1 MKIHGPTPPLIVSAA
16 TAVLL
21 LLASTQPQVVNAKL
35 SELTATPIEGA
46 ATDCSEP
53 MFSVQLAD
61 DVLMS
66 YVIKTPDDAV
76 APATISVDMEFDV
89 ETWVSFGYSPD
100 DKGKMIG
107 SEAIIGLPLDGTV
120 QKYHMNSEKVEG
132 VFPRAESEQT
142 LQDSEVWQSAGKTYL
157 RFTKELVEPGEI
169 PINSQGINY
178 FMWAYGYE
186 NELGL
191 HDKKTG
197 AGAFSL
203 DVTSCVPPVV
213 QPTLPPTDPPVED
226 VMVQDPTAS
235 PTRAPKE
242 AVVADKEAAPVA
254 EEEDEEKQE
263 DEDDFERDAYDGPAV
278 SSEEQEQLDC
288 SDYQHHVQVDPKLS
302 VYYVVNADEAGEHDG
317 TISVKLEYQGN
328 AWLALGVAEN
338 PAGKMIGSESVVA
351 LPDEPV
357 SKTNPGEYH
366 MISEQNEGVF
376 LMEDSKQTLMDA
388 SIVQEDG
395 MTIVTFTKLLSEEGK
410 LGLTANGE
418 VSTLLW
424 AYGYSNDLNLHKATG
439 AFRLT
444 LEYCGGDSSGM
455 SEVAFQALSKYTADQ
470 RRTMWFAHAILGL
483 LAWAVLAPSAVAAS
497 WLRKLF
503 QKWGAFWFKAHMY
516 MNILVFILSIAAFAI
531 SVTMYCDESKA
542 HFVGTH
548 EAMGLALMLL
558 VTFQAANGMFRPP
571 AAPKTESTAQSSA
584 LVKARSPDG
593 SDDEMGTEVSFVPP
607 PPPPETS
614 LSLKN
619 EPGSTAPTPMG
630 SAHGSLVE
638 SNVSPSKS
646 TTKTKKIRAAWESIH
661 KLLGVFLIFIGLWQV
676 QSGIALYSLRF
687 GTTNYSY
694 VFWWCIGAFAA
705 VVLGLTVYIRVKD
718 V

>member
-1 MKIHGPTPPLIVSAA
+1 
-16 TAVLL
+16 
-21 LLASTQPQVVNAKL
+21 
-35 SELTATPIEGA
+35 
-46 ATDCSEP
+46 
-53 MFSVQLAD
+53 
-61 DVLMS
+61 
-66 YVIKTPDDAV
+66 
-76 APATISVDMEFDV
+76 
-89 ETWVSFGYSPD
+89 
-100 DKGKMIG
+100 MIG

-132 VFPRAESEQT
+132 VFPRVESEQT
-142 LQDSEVWQSAGKTYL
+142 LQDEQVWQSAGKTYL
-157 RFTKELVEPGEI
+157 RFTKKLVEPGEI
-169 PINSQGINY
+169 PINYQGINY
-178 FMWAYGYE
+178 FLWAYGYE

-197 AGAFSL
+197 TGAFSL

-213 QPTLPPTDPPVED
+213 QPTVTLPTTDPPVAD
-226 VMVQDPTAS
+226 VIVQDPTAS
-235 PTRAPKE
+235 PTKAPKE
-242 AVVADKEAAPVA
+242 AAVADKEAAPVA
-254 EEEDEEKQE
+254 EGEEEEKKE
-263 DEDDFERDAYDGPAV
+263 EEDDFEPDAYDGPAV

-302 VYYVVNADEAGEHDG
+302 LYYVVNADEAGEHDG
-317 TISVKLEYQGN
+317 TISVKVEYQGN

-357 SKTNPGEYH
+357 SNTNPGEYY
-366 MISEQNEGVF
+366 MISQQNEGVF
-376 LMEDSKQTLMDA
+376 LMEDSKQTLTDA

-395 MTIVTFTKLLSEEGK
+395 MTIVAFTKLLSEEGK
-410 LGLTANGE
+410 LGLTTNGE

-444 LEYCGGDSSGM
+444 LEYCGGDIAGM
-455 SEVAFQALSKYTADQ
+455 SEVAVQALSKYTADQ
-470 RRTMWFAHAILGL
+470 TRTMWFAHAILGL

-531 SVTMYCDESKA
+531 SVTMYCDESKTQ
-542 HFVGTH
+542 FVGTH

-558 VTFQAANGMFRPP
+558 VTFQAANGMLRPP
-571 AAPKTESTAQSSA
+571 AAPNTETTARSSA
-584 LVKARSPDG
+584 LVKARSLDG

-607 PPPPETS
+607 PPLPES
-614 LSLKN
+614 NLSLKN
-619 EPGSTAPTPMG
+619 EPESASPTPMG

-638 SNVSPSKS
+638 SNVSLSKRS
-646 TTKTKKIRAAWESIH
+646 TKTKKIRAAWESIH